1 VNGKRE
7 ITRGLVLTG
16 TMDSPAKADV
26 QHHTHHNGHCGCPF
40 CLNPGESVS
49 TGKKGGSTHV
59 YPWRFYAKRTHEGTV
74 KDAEK
79 ALGTGKAVSLTSF
92 LSLTHSLMIVYSR

>member
-1 VNGKRE
+1 MNGKRE
-7 ITRGLVLTG
+7 KTRGLVLTG

-49 TGKKGGSTHV
+49 TGKKGDSTHV
-59 YPWRFYAKRTHEGTV
+59 CTPGGFMQRGRTRG
-74 KDAEK
+74 
-79 ALGTGKAVSLTSF
+79 L
-92 LSLTHSLMIVYSR
+92 